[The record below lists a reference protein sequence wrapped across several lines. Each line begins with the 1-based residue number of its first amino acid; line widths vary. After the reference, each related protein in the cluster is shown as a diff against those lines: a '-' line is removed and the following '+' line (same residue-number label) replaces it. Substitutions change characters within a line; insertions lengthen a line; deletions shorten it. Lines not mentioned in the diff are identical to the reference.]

1 MNNPAKSCA
10 GKHGEDKVQGGGE
23 FYCRGNS
30 CGLFAYRRGR
40 GTPFRV
46 DNHFASQA
54 RFHHSRLFLQKLKVV
69 VRETL
74 LLFRQ
79 WP

>member
-1 MNNPAKSCA
+1 MYNPAKGCA
-10 GKHGEDKVQGGGE
+10 GKHSEDKVHGGGE
-23 FYCRGNS
+23 SRRCRDSGW
-30 CGLFAYRRGR
+30 LLAYRRGR
-40 GTPFRV
+40 GTPFGV
-46 DNHFASQA
+46 NHHFASQA
-54 RFHHSRLFLQKLKVV
+54 RFHQMRLFLQKLKVV